1 MAMDRASPR
10 GFRKWELETHG
21 ASALPKSCIKYHN
34 SPSVQQWGSR
44 PATNAQTLRKQSCK
58 PSARDESFL
67 MTHGRKAGT
76 NQIQLRPLLA
86 VITTF
91 KQSVYGRT
99 SIVDVRPTR
108 GARLRAMGLRN
119 LLGSPL
125 SFLSVYWLLM
135 RNEDIRR
142 LHP

>member
-1 MAMDRASPR
+1 
-10 GFRKWELETHG
+10 
-21 ASALPKSCIKYHN
+21 
-34 SPSVQQWGSR
+34 
-44 PATNAQTLRKQSCK
+44 
-58 PSARDESFL
+58 

-91 KQSVYGRT
+91 KQSVPGRT

-108 GARLRAMGLRN
+108 GARLRAMGLRDF
-119 LLGSPL
+119 LGSRL

-142 LHP
+142 LLP